1 MGSAVG
7 GIKEV
12 VADSGTF
19 YPWLV
24 FFLHLWPF
32 RANLSEQENELQGR
46 TQQTQD
52 LRSSCSPGCGEE
64 DRKSVV

>member
-46 TQQTQD
+46 TQ
-52 LRSSCSPGCGEE
+52 
-64 DRKSVV
+64 